1 MNITSKGRYALRL
14 MVDLAQQAD
23 GGYVSLKTCA
33 DRQEISLKYLEAIAG
48 ELKRAGLLESG
59 RGKEGGYRLSRAP
72 ESYTAGEILRCMEES
87 LAPVTCIR
95 SGETGCERAAVCPT
109 LPLWQELDALI
120 NRYLDGISLR
130 DLVTGERWKTAAEK
144 NKD

>member
-1 MNITSKGRYALRL
+1 
-14 MVDLAQQAD
+14 
-23 GGYVSLKTCA
+23 
-33 DRQEISLKYLEAIAG
+33 
-48 ELKRAGLLESG
+48 
-59 RGKEGGYRLSRAP
+59 
-72 ESYTAGEILRCMEES
+72 MEES

-109 LPLWQELDALI
+109 LLLWQELDALT